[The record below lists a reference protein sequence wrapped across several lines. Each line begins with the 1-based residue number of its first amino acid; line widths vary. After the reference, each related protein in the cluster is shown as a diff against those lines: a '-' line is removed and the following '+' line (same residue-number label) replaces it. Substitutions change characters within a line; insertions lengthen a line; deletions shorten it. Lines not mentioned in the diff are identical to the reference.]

1 METTDL
7 SLYPARVHHRCE
19 GEDVIAKYAQH
30 LPPTSVPTA
39 RPNSLVLRQETRPF
53 PECRPKGAS
62 GINILCV
69 SAADNRL
76 QGFEKALQVKDKIV
90 IADFYAEHV
99 SLRAG
104 NLSQH

>member
-1 METTDL
+1 M
-7 SLYPARVHHRCE
+7 
-19 GEDVIAKYAQH
+19 IAKYAQH